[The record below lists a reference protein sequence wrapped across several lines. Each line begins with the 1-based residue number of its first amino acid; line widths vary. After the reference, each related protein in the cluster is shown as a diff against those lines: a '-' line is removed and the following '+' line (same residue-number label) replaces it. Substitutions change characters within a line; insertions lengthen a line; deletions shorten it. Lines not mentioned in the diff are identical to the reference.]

1 VAESTARLRGDTP
14 HPEPRPALERLRV
27 GAGAIGLGA
36 WAFASVE
43 GWSAIAYLA
52 ALHGEL
58 GRGMLPALCALWVLL
73 SVLPCAL
80 CVWAAWP
87 ALRPLSFRQAANWGS
102 ALALGVLFLA
112 SGLSSYGAARVTP
125 SALATVPEDE
135 LLADLRAL
143 GDLGPS
149 LPPPSGA
156 PLLELE
162 PVACSAPPAAA
173 PVTLFV
179 VYSSAADSAQGAPP
193 SAAACLQGA
202 SVDSV
207 LDELRHLL
215 LQHGRR
221 GPLWLDWVSGVQ
233 ALSGRHSWIDAL
245 KLRPGLDGAC
255 AGPRCALP
263 GQLLAQDFFSTF
275 RPVSFIP
282 DFQFGVDPARL
293 RSLLGAG
300 SGIGL
305 GDLSRLETRSFVLQL
320 DETDARV
327 TPLLR
332 MRRRDVPVNRDEL
345 QRAAAAAQNHVLSA
359 LLPDGRFRYTLHP
372 LSGAADTN
380 SFNLPRQAGTA
391 LALCELGADTPAVR
405 LAIEQSL
412 STFVGFE
419 RKVGDLVLLSSDP
432 SAATGRL
439 GESALPLAAIASCT
453 ARLGLALP
461 AGAVGLARSLLALQ
475 REDGGFWPELDL
487 SSGMPVAG
495 LEPLYAA
502 GQAVLALVLLEARQ
516 RDRAEAALPSLE
528 VFHSAVERAMS
539 YVATRYW
546 AHPLRDFFFLEEN
559 WHCLAARAALT
570 VHPHGGYEDFCLRYV
585 RFKGRLILEREQGAD
600 PDFDG
605 GFGFGNLVPPHN
617 TGAAGFGEALAAAL
631 ALERAHGRVQ
641 PDQLRLLQKVL
652 GFLLRQQWS
661 SDNCFACASQ
671 EVVGGMSEH
680 THSLLTRIDFAQHAW
695 AALGHGAAVLGSD
708 LPAR

>member
-1 VAESTARLRGDTP
+1 VAEGTARPRAVLASGSARPRG
-14 HPEPRPALERLRV
+14 ERLRV
-27 GAGAIGLGA
+27 GAGALGLGA
-36 WAFASVE
+36 WALASVE

-52 ALHGEL
+52 ALHGDL

-73 SVLPCAL
+73 SALPCAL
-80 CVWAAWP
+80 CLWAAWP
-87 ALRPLSFRQAANWGS
+87 ALRPLSFRQPANWGS
-102 ALALGVLFLA
+102 ALALAVLFLA

-125 SALATVPEDE
+125 SAVAAAPEDE
-135 LLADLRAL
+135 LLAGLRSL
-143 GDLGPS
+143 GELGAR
-149 LPPPSGA
+149 LPPASGA
-156 PLLELE
+156 PLLDLE
-162 PVACSAPPAAA
+162 PVGCAAPPAAA

-179 VYSSAADSAQGAPP
+179 IYSAADGAQGAPAN
-193 SAAACLQGA
+193 AAECLQGP

-207 LDELRHLL
+207 IDELRRLL
-215 LQHGRR
+215 LQRGRR
-221 GPLWLDWVSGVQ
+221 GPLWLDWASGVQ
-233 ALSGRHSWIDAL
+233 ALSGRHAWIDAL

-255 AGPRCALP
+255 AGSRCALP
-263 GQLLAQDFFSTF
+263 GQLLAQGFFSTF

-300 SGIGL
+300 PGIGL
-305 GDLSRLETRSFVLQL
+305 GDLSRLETRSFAVQL
-320 DETDARV
+320 DETELHI

-332 MRRRDVPVNRDEL
+332 LRRRDVPVTHDEL
-345 QRAAAAAQNHVLSA
+345 QRATAAAQSHVLSA
-359 LLPDGRFRYTLHP
+359 LLPDGRFRYTLDP
-372 LSGAADTN
+372 LSGAADTD
-380 SFNLPRQAGTA
+380 SFNLARQAGTA
-391 LALCELGADTPAVR
+391 LALCELGADTPEVR
-405 LAIEQSL
+405 LAIERSL
-412 STFVGFE
+412 STFAGLE

-432 SAATGRL
+432 HAPTGRL

-453 ARLGLALP
+453 ARLGSALP
-461 AGAVGLARSLLALQ
+461 AGALGLARSLLALQ

-487 SSGMPVAG
+487 SNGTPVAG

-516 RDRAEAALPSLE
+516 RDRAEAALPARE

-570 VHPHGGYEDFCLRYV
+570 VHPHAGYEDFCLRYV

-631 ALERAHGRVQ
+631 TLQRAHGRVQ

-661 SDNCFACASQ
+661 AENCFACASS

-695 AALGHGAAVLGSD
+695 AALGHGGAALGSD

>member
-1 VAESTARLRGDTP
+1 
-14 HPEPRPALERLRV
+14 
-27 GAGAIGLGA
+27 
-36 WAFASVE
+36 
-43 GWSAIAYLA
+43 
-52 ALHGEL
+52 
-58 GRGMLPALCALWVLL
+58 MLPALCAAWVLL
-73 SVLPCAL
+73 FALPCAL

-87 ALRPLSFRQAANWGS
+87 ALRPLSFRLPANWGS

-112 SGLSSYGAARVTP
+112 SGLSSYGSARVTP
-125 SALATVPEDE
+125 SAVAAVPEDE

-143 GDLGPS
+143 GELGPR
-149 LPPPSGA
+149 LPPASGA
-156 PLLELE
+156 PLLDLA
-162 PVACSAPPAAA
+162 PVVCAAPPAAA
-173 PVTLFV
+173 FVTLLV
-179 VYSSAADSAQGAPP
+179 VYSAAGDGAQRAP
-193 SAAACLQGA
+193 SAGACLQGP
-202 SVDSV
+202 SIDQV
-207 LDELRHLL
+207 LDDLRHLL
-215 LQHGRR
+215 LERGRR

-245 KLRPGLDGAC
+245 KLRPGLDGVC

-263 GQLLAQDFFSTF
+263 GQLLAQGFFSTF

-300 SGIGL
+300 SGVGL
-305 GDLSRLETRSFVLQL
+305 GDLSRLETRSFVVQL
-320 DETDARV
+320 EESDARV

-332 MRRRDVPVNRDEL
+332 MRRREVPVTRDEL

-359 LLPDGRFRYTLHP
+359 LLPDGRFRYTLDP
-372 LSGAADTN
+372 LSGTADTT
-380 SFNLPRQAGTA
+380 SFNLARQAGTA

-405 LAIEQSL
+405 LAIERSL
-412 STFVGFE
+412 STFTGFE
-419 RKVGDLVLLSSDP
+419 RRVGDLVLLSSDP
-432 SAATGRL
+432 NAATGRI
-439 GESALPLAAIASCT
+439 GESALPLAAIASCS
-453 ARLGLALP
+453 ARLGSALP

-475 REDGGFWPELDL
+475 RADGGFWPELDL
-487 SSGMPVAG
+487 ESGTPVAG

-502 GQAVLALVLLEARQ
+502 GQAVLALVLLEGRQ
-516 RDRAEAALPSLE
+516 RDRADPALPALE

-539 YVATRYW
+539 YVATGYW
-546 AHPLRDFFFLEEN
+546 SHPLRDFFFLEEN

-570 VHPHGGYEDFCLRYV
+570 VHPHAGYEDFCLRYV

-631 ALERAHGRVQ
+631 ALERAQGRVQ

-661 SDNCFACASQ
+661 PENCFACATSD
-671 EVVGGMSEH
+671 VVGGMSEH

-695 AALGHGAAVLGSD
+695 AALGHGAAALGSD
-708 LPAR
+708 LPPR